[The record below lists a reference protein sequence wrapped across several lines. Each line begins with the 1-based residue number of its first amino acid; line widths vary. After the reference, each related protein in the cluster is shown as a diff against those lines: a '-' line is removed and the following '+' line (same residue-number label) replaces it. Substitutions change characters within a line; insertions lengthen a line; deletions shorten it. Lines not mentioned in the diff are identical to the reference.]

1 MNKENIFD
9 KIDSYF
15 ESRDKKEF
23 YYVLAFI
30 VLLIGFVI
38 YYYIFPLAQD
48 YKEKEENLNKDLKQ
62 EIAKLNTDIS
72 VLRSKI
78 FALNKKISQ
87 LKSDLGKVKKEKIF
101 YEELAKL
108 LDFVNF
114 NQYVWGQFVKGCVDD
129 ARRNGLEVV
138 DIKNVLY
145 TQQKEEPKKVKKL
158 SRKKEVKKPQKQKF
172 ISKKL
177 DVTLTLKGDYKNFI
191 WYIYDYENRKELIRV
206 SQMKILSPN
215 SFSVTF
221 SLYGKEQ

>member
-15 ESRDKKEF
+15 EGRDKKEF

-38 YYYIFPLAQD
+38 YYYIFPLAQG
-48 YKEKEENLNKDLKQ
+48 YKEKEENLNKDLKE
-62 EIAKLNTDIS
+62 EIAKLNNDIS

-145 TQQKEEPKKVKKL
+145 TQQKKEPKRVKKL